1 MAFEEKTPTVRNSEG
16 LPFGC
21 RKTANHSDNVDI
33 RALIAFSKSGTLKLS
48 CIWFLFSANLKS
60 SFSEL
65 PKHNL
70 KIYQHWQAGSDNGQ
84 S

>member
-16 LPFGC
+16 FPFSC
-21 RKTANHSDNVDI
+21 RKTANLSDNVDI
-33 RALIAFSKSGTLKLS
+33 RALIAFLKSGTLKLS
-48 CIWFLFSANLKS
+48 WIWFLFSANLKS

-70 KIYQHWQAGSDNGQ
+70 KIYQHWQAGSDYGL